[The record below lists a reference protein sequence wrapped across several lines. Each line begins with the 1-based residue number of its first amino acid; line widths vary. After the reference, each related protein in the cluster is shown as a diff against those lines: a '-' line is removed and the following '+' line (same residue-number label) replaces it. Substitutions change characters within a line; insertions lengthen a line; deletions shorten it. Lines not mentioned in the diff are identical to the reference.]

1 MFKRLIRLVRQE
13 KVSLFIGAGFSIEAN
28 APSVQKLKETILA
41 NIDNLEAKQQHSDD
55 SLSDLSEFYVEEI
68 CNGSRNELISLLK
81 DLFSFNPASMKDH
94 EMLAKIPHFH
104 NIFTT
109 NYDTLLE
116 DSYPAEALNV
126 IRKDQDCAYI
136 EENKPI
142 NIFKIHG
149 DFQDADSLII
159 TSSDYHD
166 LLNGRKRN
174 PQLWNVVKDEFL
186 RKHILFIG
194 YSLED
199 DNIVDIIKSISKAV
213 NKNQKDMF
221 LIAPKISERREGMLK
236 KMKVQYCKAY
246 ATEFLETLIK
256 ELRKNI
262 SDDFKHKKVSAETYT
277 KFCNAHDFIPVIT
290 TPAKG
295 DNTIEDIK
303 AVPGRTLNR
312 RITFSVGEQ
321 YKHFFENVDFE
332 KNSVY
337 IPKSPLP
344 HTPLLKIDGSELKQ
358 SFFEVNNIVI
368 QKDFVSLF
376 IGPSTTKISLNI
388 CIPSRNFI
396 ENVEG
401 YTYKL
406 NHNKVVIAF
415 DCHIYETKIV
425 FDYSDEGTSKQIKT
439 TFNYQFKDTYTD
451 NNKALLWID
460 FIDAAF
466 SKEAFTIRSLIKMDF
481 NTPGNYLS
489 EEGKYF
495 TKYKTFYRN
504 IKEIELLS
512 GQKFK
517 SYNGYTSALYQNSAI
532 VLAYLKQENIK
543 FESKGGIDF
552 SVRVPSN
559 DEFVKVAKVNE
570 KYAIVT
576 GSENLIYEI
585 SDRKFNIP
593 YMHNILNTCIIN
605 NLHAEDDGY
614 TVIDLHYD
622 DDVYYTQLDDKP
634 INVKYK
640 ELTDIKHADIELKKD
655 DTKQNIQLL

>member
-1 MFKRLIRLVRQE
+1 MFKRLIRLIRQE

-41 NIDNLEAKQQHSDD
+41 NIDDLEAKQQHNDD
-55 SLSDLSEFYVEEI
+55 NLADLSEFYVEEI
-68 CNGSRNELISLLK
+68 CNGSRNELVSLLK
-81 DLFSFNPASMKDH
+81 KLFSFNPASMKDH

-116 DSYPAEALNV
+116 DSYPAEDINI

-136 EENKPI
+136 EECKPI

-149 DFQDADSLII
+149 DFQDADSLVI
-159 TSSDYHD
+159 TSSDYHT
-166 LLNGRKRN
+166 LLNGKKRN
-174 PQLWNVVKDEFL
+174 PQLWNVVKNEFL
-186 RKHILFIG
+186 KKHILFIG

-199 DNIVDIIKSISKAV
+199 DNIIDIIKSISKAI

-221 LIAPKISERREGMLK
+221 LISPKISGQRESMLN
-236 KMKVQYCKAY
+236 KMKVQYYKAY
-246 ATEFLETLIK
+246 ATEFLEELIK
-256 ELRKNI
+256 NLCDNI
-262 SDDFKHKKVSAETYT
+262 SDDFKHKEVSAETYT
-277 KFCNAHDFIPVIT
+277 RFCNSHDFTPIIT

-295 DNTIEDIK
+295 DNTIENIK
-303 AVPGRTLNR
+303 ALPGKTLNSK
-312 RITFSVGEQ
+312 ITFSVGEQ
-321 YKHFFENVDFE
+321 YKHFFENIDFE

-344 HTPLLKIDGSELKQ
+344 YTPLFKIDGSELKQ

-368 QKDFVSLF
+368 KKNFSGLF
-376 IGPSTTKISLNI
+376 IGPSTTKILLSI

-401 YTYKL
+401 YIYKL
-406 NHNKVVIAF
+406 NCNKVAIAF

-425 FDYSDEGTSKQIKT
+425 FDYSNEGTSQQIKT
-439 TFNYQFKDTYTD
+439 TFNYNFKDTYTD

-466 SKEAFTIRSLIKMDF
+466 NKETFTINSLIKMSF
-481 NTPGNYLS
+481 NTPGNYFS
-489 EEGKYF
+489 EESDRF
-495 TKYKTFYRN
+495 AKYKTFYKN
-504 IKEIELLS
+504 IREIELLS

-517 SYNGYTSALYQNSAI
+517 FYNGYTNALYHNSI
-532 VLAYLKQENIK
+532 LVLAYLKQESIK
-543 FESKGGIDF
+543 FESKGGMDF
-552 SVRVPSN
+552 SVKVPTN
-559 DEFVKVAKVNE
+559 DEFVKVAKINA

-585 SDRKFNIP
+585 NDRQFNIP
-593 YMHNILNTCIIN
+593 YIHNILNTCIIN
-605 NLHAEDDGY
+605 NLYVENNGY

-622 DDVYYTQLDDKP
+622 GDTYYTQLSDKP
-634 INVKYK
+634 MYEKY
-640 ELTDIKHADIELKKD
+640 EGLTDINHADIKFKD
-655 DTKQNIQLL
+655 GTR